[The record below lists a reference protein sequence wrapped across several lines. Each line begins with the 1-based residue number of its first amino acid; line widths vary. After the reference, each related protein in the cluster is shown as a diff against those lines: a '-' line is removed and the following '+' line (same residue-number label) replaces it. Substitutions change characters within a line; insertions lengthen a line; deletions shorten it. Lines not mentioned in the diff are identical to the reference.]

1 MGDSPSLFAEPLAP
15 TPYFSRYVRIRNENG
30 GANMPVKDL
39 NPDGLQQDE
48 DWEGNNAAFTC
59 PVCQK
64 VFIVSLHIHVGPEK
78 EKGYRKCPA
87 CGKSVGRV
95 NGGRKSGG
103 TASVEW

>member
-1 MGDSPSLFAEPLAP
+1 
-15 TPYFSRYVRIRNENG
+15 
-30 GANMPVKDL
+30 
-39 NPDGLQQDE
+39 
-48 DWEGNNAAFTC
+48 
-59 PVCQK
+59 